1 MNPDYALILAA
12 IRPDAIWNLY
22 GDQYADLEWLDESPK
37 PTKKTLDDAWPQVKY
52 DEAYAHVQQQRQD
65 RYRAEADP
73 LYFEAARG
81 EDGVTMADWEAKVA
95 QIKAELPYPE
105 AP

>member
-1 MNPDYALILAA
+1 MTDYAVALEALHPGAEWTM
-12 IRPDAIWNLY
+12 DDN
-22 GDQYADLEWLDESPK
+22 QYSTLVWLSEGTK
-37 PTKKTLDDAWPQVKY
+37 PTKKSLDDAWP
-52 DEAYAHVQQQRQD
+52 AIAHAAWVGAIQQQRQV

>member
-1 MNPDYALILAA
+1 MSTDYSAVLNS
-12 IRPDAIWNLY
+12 IRPGTVWSVGETYESLIWM
-22 GDQYADLEWLDESPK
+22 DESAK
-37 PTKKTLDDAWPQVKY
+37 PTKKTLDDAWPQAQHDLEV
-52 DEAYAHVQQQRQD
+52 AAVQQQRQD

-105 AP
+105 AA

>member
-1 MNPDYALILAA
+1 MTDYAAVLVA
-12 IRPDAIWNLY
+12 IRPGAEWSLD
-22 GDQYADLEWLDESPK
+22 GDTYDGLTWLDDSPK
-37 PTKKTLDDAWPQVKY
+37 PTKRTLDDAWPQVQH
-52 DEAYAHVQQQRQD
+52 DLAVAAVREQRQA

-73 LYFEAARG
+73 LYFEAVRD

>member
-1 MNPDYALILAA
+1 MTDYAKALAA
-12 IRPDAIWNLY
+12 LHPGASWSISGNDYSTLVWHDGNA
-22 GDQYADLEWLDESPK
+22 K
-37 PTKKTLDDAWPQVKY
+37 PTKKSLDEAWPQIEHDLAV
-52 DEAYAHVQQQRQD
+52 AAIQQQRQV